1 MLFKLH
7 REINKLV
14 LIDHLVYWGNNL
26 KLYSLKDIWN
36 MFKYHLLVSLELE
49 RKEMEGK
56 GKIENDFYMHFL
68 YNGINVLFRIL
79 LR

>member
-1 MLFKLH
+1 
-7 REINKLV
+7 
-14 LIDHLVYWGNNL
+14 
-26 KLYSLKDIWN
+26 

-49 RKEMEGK
+49 TKEMEGK

-68 YNGINVLFRIL
+68 YNVINVLFRIL